1 MLESDFLFEKAALG
15 FQAKIFVFS
24 FA

>member
-1 MLESDFLFEKAALG
+1 MLELNFPFEKAALS
-15 FQAKIFVFS
+15 FQAKIFVFG